1 MKLKQYLLVMMLTG
15 SLPVHIY
22 GQNWREK
29 DSVWLSGIL
38 SGKDTVR
45 INPEFQKAIRE
56 GTFLR
61 LEDEP
66 GQQILDAP
74 AELPLLKDFSEY
86 LQADTDSVYKE
97 RDYKSISPRVY
108 TVTPPALIDKKE
120 IEVGKLPVT
129 VAAGGRNLYSSD
141 VVKDGQKRGTVGG
154 SIKFYFSLNDM
165 LEWVFSKKERNKRR
179 NRKRDNTWR
188 YYNSMP

>member
-1 MKLKQYLLVMMLTG
+1 MKLKQYLLVLMLTG
-15 SLPVHIY
+15 SLPVSIY
-22 GQNWREK
+22 GQNWSEK

-56 GTFLR
+56 GAFLR

-86 LQADTDSVYKE
+86 FRADTDSVYKE
-97 RDYKSISPRVY
+97 PDYKSISPRVY
-108 TVTPPALIDKKE
+108 TVTPSALIDKKE
-120 IEVGKLPVT
+120 IQVGKLPVA

-154 SIKFYFSLNDM
+154 SVKFYFSLNDM